1 MTDITK
7 YKSVAIDL
15 KTYGKLKQICKDEH
29 RNIRQQI
36 GKLVNEDYTKKY
48 GSDISSSGVN
58 SVA

>member
-29 RNIRQQI
+29 RNIRQHDLFC
-36 GKLVNEDYTKKY
+36 KV
-48 GSDISSSGVN
+48 
-58 SVA
+58 